1 MRQAIARAAKRAAAS
16 ATRSQRTLSKR
27 GRRSDHKNG
36 ATISTPIASP
46 VHQTAHVSTSSRP
59 SIAPA
64 TSSVVVPTVALIA
77 MHPSAPM
84 NTSTSASRTRSRW
97 MRKPTRASARAA
109 TTGASV
115 FPAPIKIAAPHRWTD
130 RHVDREGGDGDR
142 GPDPRAEGE
151 QGHDGHSGRRP
162 ERCDLVADD
171 RESEPEFGGHEVH
184 DRDDGEPDRILPR
197 AVSTALR
204 SSCLDTERP

>member
-1 MRQAIARAAKRAAAS
+1 M
-16 ATRSQRTLSKR
+16 
-27 GRRSDHKNG
+27 
-36 ATISTPIASP
+36 
-46 VHQTAHVSTSSRP
+46 
-59 SIAPA
+59 
-64 TSSVVVPTVALIA
+64 PTVALIA

-97 MRKPTRASARAA
+97 MRKPTRAEREGRDNRRERVPRPDEDRRAD
-109 TTGASV
+109 
-115 FPAPIKIAAPHRWTD
+115 RWAD

-142 GPDPRAEGE
+142 GPDPWAEGE

-171 RESEPEFGGHEVH
+171 RESEPEFGGHEVR

-197 AVSTALR
+197 GIDRIAIIVSR
-204 SSCLDTERP
+204 Y